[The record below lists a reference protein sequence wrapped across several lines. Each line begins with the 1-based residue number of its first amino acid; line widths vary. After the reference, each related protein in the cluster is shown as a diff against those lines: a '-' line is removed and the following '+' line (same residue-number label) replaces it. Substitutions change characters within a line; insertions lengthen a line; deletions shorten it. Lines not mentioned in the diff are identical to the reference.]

1 MATITFGQYAAP
13 PAPIKT
19 MQADRVTYKIGDLV
33 YHRTDDEPG
42 VVTGILYTATGVE
55 FRVAWQG
62 RCTEFHADIE
72 LTHER
77 PFFTSHGKEETT

>member
-1 MATITFGQYAAP
+1 
-13 PAPIKT
+13 
-19 MQADRVTYKIGDLV
+19 
-33 YHRTDDEPG
+33 
-42 VVTGILYTATGVE
+42 LYTATGVE

-77 PFFTSHGKEETT
+77 PFFTSHGKDETT

>member
-1 MATITFGQYAAP
+1 MATITSGRSAAP
-13 PAPIKT
+13 PVPIKT

-77 PFFTSHGKEETT
+77 PFFTSHGKDETV